1 MMLHIIQKLN
11 RCDWFLFS
19 WVLYYLQGILY
30 PEGGILSISLLSIN
44 LIVSICC
51 ATKVIQLP
59 GTPLYFKGL
68 NMLLCLFTI
77 YGFIYILVN
86 PSSIYYPLS
95 GKTIHTYNY
104 IKSIYLSLLPIYAF
118 YYFTRTG
125 YLTKRYFLIWGGVF
139 LVSVVL
145 SYFKTQQEML
155 NELIESGS
163 SMEEITNNSGY
174 LFVSCLPLLVLY
186 KKYPILQ
193 FLALAIVLGFIVM
206 GMKRGAIVI
215 GIIAFTYFVLRSI
228 RNYRGGV
235 KIVFILLI
243 IILCFVAVYF
253 FEYEMAN
260 SDYMAKR
267 LQDTLDGN
275 SSGRDNLYTHFWDYF
290 IHKANLIHFLF
301 GRGAN
306 GTLEV
311 YYNFAH
317 NDWLEIAVGQGLLG
331 IYVYFFYWKCLY
343 KTIKKTT
350 NSNSKTILVLMM
362 IIFFMKTF
370 FSMSYVD
377 MSYVCTSVL
386 GYALATMYKP
396 NC

>member
-30 PEGGILSISLLSIN
+30 PEGGMLSISLLSIN